1 MGMVKNSPRV
11 SWEGLV
17 NTKVLSE
24 QSASAECRLVW

>member
-1 MGMVKNSPRV
+1 MGVVKNSPRV

-24 QSASAECRLVW
+24 QSGSAERRLTW